1 MRYFAVLF
9 VLLATQTIDARQP
22 WPPNHVLGKDMSKDL
37 SAAYR
42 FAAYKDG
49 WKFPYPDEVE
59 RLFYDYN
66 VRMMFWSM
74 AARMMEIAKRGNGRI
89 LPEDEAKLKVALT
102 KFLEAVFANKRFAR
116 MSEPKQTRI
125 ATAMRNFAAIGITAE
140 VIYIHSL
147 AVIERAAKEKNRKGG
162 KE

>member
-1 MRYFAVLF
+1 MTRIFAVLF
-9 VLLATQTIDARQP
+9 VLLATHTIDARQP
-22 WPPNHVLGKDMSKDL
+22 WPPNHALGKDLPKDL

-42 FAAYKDG
+42 FAASKDG

-59 RLFYDYN
+59 SLFYDYD
-66 VRMMFWSM
+66 VRMKFWFM
-74 AARMMEIAKRGNGRI
+74 AARMMEIAKRGNGKV
-89 LPEDEAKLKVALT
+89 LPEDEKKLMSALK

-140 VIYIHSL
+140 IIWIHSL
-147 AVIERAAKEKNRKGG
+147 AEIERYSKQKKGR
-162 KE
+162 